1 MFWTKTN
8 GPLGNISPAQSIAAI
23 GGNTAESQSAA
34 FIQVTACPTWPL
46 MCTIVCD
53 AARASRNKELCESW
67 HYGVQDRHQPEEL
80 HRSGEKFV
88 LKNKKAGRML
98 KRSNQRCGHS
108 LCSPAGSDHYV
119 LFQKDSTMFVYIRI
133 CHIPSQM
140 QSNHG
145 DTRNVVI

>member
-1 MFWTKTN
+1 M
-8 GPLGNISPAQSIAAI
+8 GNISPAQSIAAI

-80 HRSGEKFV
+80 HRTGEKCV
-88 LKNKKAGRML
+88 LQNKKRDGCANGPTSVVDTLCVHQQAVIIM
-98 KRSNQRCGHS
+98 RCFKKTP
-108 LCSPAGSDHYV
+108 LCS
-119 LFQKDSTMFVYIRI
+119 YIYAFAIYPRKFN
-133 CHIPSQM
+133 PTTETLEM
-140 QSNHG
+140 W
-145 DTRNVVI
+145 